1 MIVWKC
7 KLSQCKLLT
16 FHWLHKG
23 KYCSLFGTVALV
35 CSCHQLVQ
43 VEKGYLGHV
52 WFLVDTIYKCMQL
65 FRREYN
71 DRYCNLV
78 CKIYQLH
85 IYHQLEVL
93 EDLLVLGYVWFLVDT
108 IYKCMQFFY
117 LEYNDRYC
125 NLVCKIYQVHIDH
138 QLEVLEDLLVLG
150 YACFF
155 VVCRIL
161 RYILLLHHYTHR
173 YCTLFC
179 KIYQIRIY
187 HQLEVLEDLLGLGYA
202 CFFVVCRILRYTL
215 LFHRYYTDKCYNL
228 FCKIY
233 QVRIYHQLEVLEDL
247 LGLGYACFFVVCRI
261 FRYMLVLHRYYTD
274 KCYNLFCKIYQVHI
288 YHQLEVLED
297 LLGLGYVY
305 FLVKDRVVRY
315 TPLLH
320 RHYTDT
326 YCSLFCKI
334 CQVHISHQL
343 EVLEELPELG

>member
-1 MIVWKC
+1 VVLHYVWKHRLYRYKPIFHLLSTCKRYNLAGKSFLRRSYHQLVKVEGEMIVWKC

-43 VEKGYLGHV
+43 VEKGYLGYV

-85 IYHQLEVL
+85 IY
-93 EDLLVLGYVWFLVDT
+93 
-108 IYKCMQFFY
+108 
-117 LEYNDRYC
+117 
-125 NLVCKIYQVHIDH
+125 H